1 MYLKHSAF
9 SSKRLLNLQTEEI
22 LRRSEERRGKCFGTK
37 RSSIINVTSTNQNIG
52 PATYYETRSSFPLYV
67 DELLDKKLNNIS
79 NRRMK
84 LTCKSMD
91 DNEEKKVEPEI
102 EVPKD
107 LGSTYIFKL
116 PVSRKIKTAAP
127 VYKQCPKENMQMQ
140 KAEEKMQKKKHIVK
154 NKFFSCTMKSPIELQ
169 YMLVYI

>member
-22 LRRSEERRGKCFGTK
+22 LRRSEERRDKCCGTK

-52 PATYYETRSSFPLYV
+52 PTTYYDNRSSFPLYI
-67 DELLDKKLNNIS
+67 DELLDKKVSNIQS
-79 NRRMK
+79 RKRK
-84 LTCKSMD
+84 LACKSMD
-91 DNEEKKVEPEI
+91 DNEERKVEPEI
-102 EVPKD
+102 EMPKD

-116 PVSRKIKTAAP
+116 PVSRKIQTAAP
-127 VYKQCPKENMQMQ
+127 VCKLCPKENFQMQ
-140 KAEEKMQKKKHIVK
+140 KAEEKMQKKKKIVK